1 MVKDAE
7 LAILFA
13 DVVGSTRLFEVMGDL
28 RARDVIATCID
39 IMRSATEEHGGSV
52 IKTIGDEVMA
62 TFPTAD
68 QALNAAGQMQL
79 RIVERTSLTVDG
91 HPVAIRVGCHY
102 GPCVVDARDVFGAS
116 VHTANRMTSQAK
128 AGQIMTTAATVERLS
143 PEWRASVRQVDVA
156 ALRGQGGE
164 IALYE
169 VLWQSEDVTNMLPA
183 ITLAAHNKRGQ
194 VRLRLRANGS
204 EYMIDDGHNRL
215 TLGRADDNDI
225 VVQGSL
231 VSRLHAL
238 IELQRGRFTLTDQ
251 SINGSFVK
259 MDGHEEMFV
268 RRDSVILTGRGQIG
282 LGRLPDKDAPQTIH
296 FSCESD

>member
-39 IMRSATEEHGGSV
+39 IMRGATEEHGGSV

-79 RIVERTSLTVDG
+79 RIVERSSLTFDG

-102 GPCVVDARDVFGAS
+102 GPCVVEARDVFGAS

-156 ALRGQGGE
+156 ALRGQGSE

-183 ITLAAHNKRGQ
+183 ITLAAHTKRGQ
-194 VRLRLRANGS
+194 VRLRLRVNGS
-204 EYMIDDGHNRL
+204 EYLLDDAHTRVS
-215 TLGRADDNDI
+215 LGRADDNDI

-238 IELQRGRFTLTDQ
+238 IELTRGRFTLTDQ

-259 MDGHEEMFV
+259 LDGHEELFV

-296 FSCESD
+296 FACESD

>member
-13 DVVGSTRLFEVMGDL
+13 DVVGSTRLFEAMGDL

-39 IMRSATEEHGGSV
+39 IMRSATEGYGGTV

-68 QALNAAGQMQL
+68 QALHAAGLMQL
-79 RIVERTSLTVDG
+79 RIAERAGLTVDG
-91 HPVAIRVGCHY
+91 HPVAIRIGCHF
-102 GPCVVDARDVFGAS
+102 GPCVVEARDVFGAS

-156 ALRGQGGE
+156 ALRGQGNE
-164 IALYE
+164 IAMYE
-169 VLWQSEDVTNMLPA
+169 VLWQSDDVTNMLPA
-183 ITLAAHNKRGQ
+183 LTLAAHNRHGQ
-194 VRLRLRANGS
+194 VRLRLRVNGS
-204 EYMIDDGHNRL
+204 EYMVDDAHNRVA
-215 TLGRADDNDI
+215 LGRADDNDI
-225 VVQGSL
+225 VVVGSL
-231 VSRLHAL
+231 VSRIHAH
-238 IELQRGRFTLTDQ
+238 IDLQRGRFTLTDQ

-268 RRDSVILTGRGQIG
+268 RRDSVSLTGSGQIG
-282 LGRLPDKDAPQTIH
+282 LGRLPDKESPQTIQ
-296 FSCESD
+296 FACESD